1 MRNILLVLSILPSIL
16 ITNQAFAIDEK
27 YRHQLEQSGCTQ
39 LSELQGCDIRKSKSK
54 QENLCTRQI
63 S

>member
-27 YRHQLEQSGCTQ
+27 YRHQLDQSGCTQ
-39 LSELQGCDIRKSKSK
+39 LSELQGCDIRKSKAREYKSRICRK
-54 QENLCTRQI
+54 
-63 S
+63 

>member
-27 YRHQLEQSGCTQ
+27 YRHQLDQSCCTQ
-39 LSELQGCDIRKSKSK
+39 LSELQGCDIRKSK
-54 QENLCTRQI
+54 QENR
-63 S
+63 